1 MCPPATKAFLFEPG
15 ENSPSCPFTQEHS
28 EPPVAITVTVFCSH
42 TEPQPAPRSPIT
54 PFWNCGA
61 SALSF
66 HVTCI
71 TALQQPLPCAKEDYG
86 CLFNPPPTHSPSYHA
101 HVKHRD
107 VALRQTLNTGHWCIE
122 ISLCI
127 PRKHSYCCL
136 ESTRPDGNLLCC
148 LASGRLAAAIG
159 CSVRIGRLQ
168 EMLAAKKVLSSDKKR
183 LHVKLC
189 RRSESVLEEIWR
201 SRGLWERERK
211 AR

>member
-1 MCPPATKAFLFEPG
+1 MRRVVKLNGFCCEDNFAGTSC
-15 ENSPSCPFTQEHS
+15 SPSC
-28 EPPVAITVTVFCSH
+28 I
-42 TEPQPAPRSPIT
+42 PQPQRPFCLSLVKILPAVLSLRNTVNLRLPSQWRSFAATQSHSQLQGARSPHSGIVG
-54 PFWNCGA
+54 P
-61 SALSF
+61 LHSF

-107 VALRQTLNTGHWCIE
+107 VALQQTLNTGHWCIE

-136 ESTRPDGNLLCC
+136 ESTCPDGNLLCC

-159 CSVRIGRLQ
+159 CSVCIGRLQ
-168 EMLAAKKVLSSDKKR
+168 EMLAAKKVLSSDKK
-183 LHVKLC
+183 
-189 RRSESVLEEIWR
+189 
-201 SRGLWERERK
+201 K
-211 AR
+211 ATC